1 MGTSPG
7 TQGLVGAGPMAKPQ
21 SRRQGSEQPTQHVLV
36 KHGAGEGDLGAGP
49 WPHSGSWVG
58 LVVGDS
64 VLLCRD
70 AGG

>member
-1 MGTSPG
+1 MHLPG
-7 TQGLVGAGPMAKPQ
+7 HPGFGGAGPMAKPR

-36 KHGAGEGDLGAGP
+36 KHGAGKGDLGAGP
-49 WPHSGSWVG
+49 RPHSGSWVG
-58 LVVGDS
+58 LVVSDS